1 MPTRVFWPG
10 ELHGLYHPWGRKEL
24 DTTERLSLSL
34 SCQKGTW
41 VSLNSES
48 MNIFHL
54 KEMFVILIVEKQC
67 FALICISLGY
77 IFSVNI

>member
-1 MPTRVFWPG
+1 MNYII
-10 ELHGLYHPWGRKEL
+10 HGVAKSW
-24 DTTERLSLSL
+24 TRLSNFHFHFPAK
-34 SCQKGTW
+34 KGTW

-67 FALICISLGY
+67 LALICISLGY